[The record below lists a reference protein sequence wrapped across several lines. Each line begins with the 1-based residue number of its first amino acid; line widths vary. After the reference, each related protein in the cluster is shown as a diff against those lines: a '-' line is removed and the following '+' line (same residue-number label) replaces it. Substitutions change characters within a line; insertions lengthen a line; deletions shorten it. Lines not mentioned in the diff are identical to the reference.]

1 MITCIKLIS
10 DSIMGLFIVLF
21 IFYVDFYIS
30 LIAFIYLSLIS
41 FFIIRKHGKKLK
53 RNSEEI
59 SVSEE
64 HTKQHI
70 FELIKNFKEIFAY
83 KIHNIV
89 FQEFLLDMKKY
100 LKSERRYSLIQ
111 IT

>member
-1 MITCIKLIS
+1 MLI
-10 DSIMGLFIVLF
+10 F
-21 IFYVDFYIS
+21 IFPYCF
-30 LIAFIYLSLIS
+30 FYLSLIS

-89 FQEFLLDMKKY
+89 FQEFLLDMKTF
-100 LKSERRYSLIQ
+100 KSERRYSLIQ
-111 IT
+111 TKLKVTMKCL